1 MLTVSHGLSRFGQQN
16 RCAIQ
21 PLNVDWSKM
30 FYCVIN
36 SWLFFIVVLH
46 NVTDRLELLI
56 WMLVD
61 MVMSGCG
68 VADVDT
74 AAAVAVWLAV

>member
-1 MLTVSHGLSRFGQQN
+1 MASKN

-21 PLNVDWSKM
+21 PLNADWSEM
-30 FYCVIN
+30 FFLRHKEL
-36 SWLFFIVVLH
+36 LFLIVLLH